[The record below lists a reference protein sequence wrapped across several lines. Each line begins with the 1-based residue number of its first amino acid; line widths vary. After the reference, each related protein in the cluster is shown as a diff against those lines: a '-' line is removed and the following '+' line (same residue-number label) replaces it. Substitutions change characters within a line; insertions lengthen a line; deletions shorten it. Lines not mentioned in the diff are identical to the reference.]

1 MHLTVEAELED
12 DGRYIAEVVEIPGCL
27 AYGATIEQAIAKVE
41 ALALRIIAD
50 RLDNNEI
57 IPGPMTVSFTGAV

>member
-1 MHLTVEAELED
+1 MHLTVEAERED

-27 AYGATIEQAIAKVE
+27 AYGVTFEQAIAKVE

-57 IPGPMTVSFTGAV
+57 IPGPMTLSFTGAV

>member
-27 AYGATIEQAIAKVE
+27 VYGATIEQAIAKVE

>member
-27 AYGATIEQAIAKVE
+27 VYGATFEQAIAKVE